1 MELLLEDLPQQGLW
15 LIGPSSPHFDTWL
28 AEIRS
33 RQAGL
38 PAVPDDFIDESEKPG
53 SAIWVNGSGKDVAA
67 WSLIWRFEDL
77 NGRITSRTVSTG
89 GTATPSLLHPFGLS
103 EEYRRK
109 LSYSSVILAGSK
121 RWVGGGRVVGSNA
134 DVRQP
139 AEEERSG
146 GMIFGFGRGG
156 DYRMDWSLLRRTTI
170 VLDGVFF
177 VDGTFAGPDR
187 AGLWV
192 RMVRTAEVTAE
203 LARIAYEGRARG
215 DSPQLLYSLLA
226 KAAKGPVEAGTP
238 PPPPTRP
245 ASTGAVV
252 GDAVDEVHRSLGAMI
267 GLMRQHSGD
276 EAALDRLASW
286 HGTVLP
292 DFRRL

>member
-1 MELLLEDLPQQGLW
+1 M
-15 LIGPSSPHFDTWL
+15 
-28 AEIRS
+28 
-33 RQAGL
+33 
-38 PAVPDDFIDESEKPG
+38 
-53 SAIWVNGSGKDVAA
+53 
-67 WSLIWRFEDL
+67 
-77 NGRITSRTVSTG
+77 
-89 GTATPSLLHPFGLS
+89 HPFGLS
-103 EEYRRK
+103 EDYRRK

-121 RWVGGGRVVGSNA
+121 RWVGGGRVVGSNT

-139 AEEERSG
+139 AAEERSS

-156 DYRMDWSLLRRTTI
+156 DYPMDWSTLRRTTI

-177 VDGTFAGPDR
+177 VDGTFAGPDQ

-192 RMVRTAEVTAE
+192 RMVRTAQVTAE
-203 LARIAYEGRARG
+203 LARIAHEGRARG

-226 KAAKGPVEAGTP
+226 KAAKGPVETGTP
-238 PPPPTRP
+238 APPPTRP
-245 ASTGAVV
+245 ASTGAVEA
-252 GDAVDEVHRSLGAMI
+252 DLVDEVHRSLGAMI

-276 EAALDRLASW
+276 EATLDRLASW